1 MPKLTDKEREQAKK
15 ALQDRLTTAIE
26 ETPRGL
32 TNGEISGCIL
42 KTCIDIGLIE
52 KPKDKR
58 ES

>member
-1 MPKLTDKEREQAKK
+1 MPKLTNGQREQAKK
-15 ALQDRLTTAIE
+15 DLQERLTTAIE
-26 ETPRGL
+26 ESPRGL

-52 KPKDKR
+52 KPGDKR